1 VNVQN
6 LGCSGG
12 LAEGL
17 FTTSFLLDEHTLL
30 DGGTGVGRLSLAQ
43 MNQIET
49 VLLTHAHLDHVAGVA
64 MMLASLSEH
73 RDKPLILAA
82 PSEVLEAVKTHLLN
96 WVVWPDFSKI
106 PSEDSPI
113 LEYLELAPLQTVE
126 LDGYQVTPIPLSHT
140 VPSYAYRISK
150 KDEGA
155 FCFFGDTGPTDLVWQ
170 VLNQQPVSDIFIELS
185 YSRDSAELAAISRH
199 YTSDTLADDLAK
211 LEAPAK
217 VHVMHLKPGSEDQI
231 IAEFY
236 ARSSALPH
244 SFDLCNEIETF
255 PI

>member
-1 VNVQN
+1 MKVQN

-49 VLLTHAHLDHVAGVA
+49 VLLSHAHMDHIAGVA

-82 PSEVLEAVKTHLLN
+82 PKEVLEALKTHILN
-96 WVVWPDFSKI
+96 WVIWPDFSKI
-106 PSEDSPI
+106 PNEQTPI
-113 LEYLELAPLQTVE
+113 LEYLELVPMQVVE
-126 LDGYQVTPIPLSHT
+126 VNGYQVMPIPLSHT

-150 KDEGA
+150 GECA
-155 FCFFGDTGPTDLVWQ
+155 FCFFGDTGPTELVWQ
-170 VLNQQPVSDIFIELS
+170 TLNQQPVSDIFIELS
-185 YSRDSAELAAISRH
+185 YSHESNELAAISKH
-199 YTSDTLADDLAK
+199 YTSDTLAEDLGK
-211 LEAPAK
+211 LEEPSK
-217 VHVMHLKPGSEDQI
+217 VHIMHLKPGAEAQI
-231 IAEFY
+231 IAEFSER
-236 ARSSALPH
+236 AKSLPH
-244 SFDLCNEIETF
+244 RFDLCSETESF
-255 PI
+255 TI

>member
-1 VNVQN
+1 MNVQN

-64 MMLASLSEH
+64 MMLASLAEH

-106 PSEDSPI
+106 PNEDSPI

-126 LDGYQVTPIPLSHT
+126 LNGYQVTPIPLSHT

-150 KDEGA
+150 KMKGLSA
-155 FCFFGDTGPTDLVWQ
+155 FLGIQG
-170 VLNQQPVSDIFIELS
+170 
-185 YSRDSAELAAISRH
+185 
-199 YTSDTLADDLAK
+199 
-211 LEAPAK
+211 
-217 VHVMHLKPGSEDQI
+217 
-231 IAEFY
+231 
-236 ARSSALPH
+236 LPIWCGK
-244 SFDLCNEIETF
+244 F
-255 PI
+255 